1 MLTDRF
7 RQTILRRRLYA
18 GGRAEPSP
26 YLACWRQRRRRRHHS
41 ISFFAW
47 QWARRAHQ
55 ISTVSPIS
63 STLAPS
69 SNSKSLNRFS
79 PPSCCT
85 ATRSIFAGGEC
96 DSRTAGRK
104 PPVGGSLRPARLAK
118 NYWLKAGLSTLTRDE
133 EIALKQISGPPS
145 GRSCPT
151 ARGQRVG
158 GIAGRSPGDQDGH
171 NECAER
177 RCARCWGGL
186 LARTAVHRRTGSGR

>member
-1 MLTDRF
+1 MRAAA
-7 RQTILRRRLYA
+7 RR
-18 GGRAEPSP
+18 RAEPSP
-26 YLACWRQRRRRRHHS
+26 YLARWRQRRRRRHHS

-69 SNSKSLNRFS
+69 SNNKSLNRFS

-85 ATRSIFAGGEC
+85 AMRSIFAGVGAIVGLPE
-96 DSRTAGRK
+96 GK
-104 PPVGGSLRPARLAK
+104 PPVGGLLRPARLAK
-118 NYWLKAGLSTLTRDE
+118 DYWLRAGLSTVTRDE
-133 EIALKQISGPPS
+133 AIALKQISGPPS

-151 ARGQRVG
+151 ARGQDVG
-158 GIAGRSPGDQDGH
+158 SIARRSPGDQDGH

-177 RCARCWGGL
+177 RCARCWGGSP
-186 LARTAVHRRTGSGR
+186 RPKR